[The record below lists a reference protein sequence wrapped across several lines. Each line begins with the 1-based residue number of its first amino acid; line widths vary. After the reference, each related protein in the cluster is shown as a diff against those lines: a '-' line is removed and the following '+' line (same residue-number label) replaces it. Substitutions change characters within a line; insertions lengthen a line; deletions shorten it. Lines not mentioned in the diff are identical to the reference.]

1 MPRAFS
7 NTAGRVH
14 RAAPDRDAD
23 LAETAHLTEEQQALA
38 ADGISPSA
46 SVIAHLKML
55 HALWALGEH
64 GSVGGQCSE
73 QDPITSNHLS
83 H

>member
-1 MPRAFS
+1 MRY
-7 NTAGRVH
+7 V
-14 RAAPDRDAD
+14 
-23 LAETAHLTEEQQALA
+23 TEEQQALA

-64 GSVGGQCSE
+64 GALGGASYSE
-73 QDPITSNHLS
+73 QDPITFNYLSN
-83 H
+83 